1 MTPAIKR
8 TSVVICTLAI
18 FVCESSQAQFQN
30 TPSIQELLRMN
41 TEPRP
46 DPSQRI
52 VSAVPIDA
60 PVNPVEYY
68 VGPGDVL
75 ALNIWSSAP
84 LERSLTVTPEGTLLI
99 PNVGVV
105 DVKEQTLEAVKKNVA
120 RLVTRKYP
128 SAEVT
133 LTILSPRRIIVQVTG
148 DVYVEGK
155 HEMSSVQR
163 VDNLIDVANDPP
175 RSALDPGVY
184 YAAQFVRRSSSLRS
198 IIIQRKSGERVRADL
213 IKYKATGDGRY
224 NPYLREGDQVLV
236 PGRMMNTIGMLGAV
250 RLQSS
255 FEYVPGDSL
264 TDLIAM
270 GFGFRATADSMHGVL
285 TRLSADAN
293 SMEKIDVNPAA
304 IVAGRER
311 NIALRPGDQ
320 LTIKEVPELRQS
332 LIVAIEGEV
341 KQPGQYPITRSATK
355 LSEAIKA
362 AGGFTNE
369 ANIKAATLIRA
380 RVGPQVSP
388 DEIAQEQ
395 LLSSRS
401 NLGIQDTSY
410 YFTETALRLKGELVS
425 VDFQKLF
432 VLGDSTQ
439 DVTLR
444 LYDRVIIPRRT
455 RTVYV
460 FGQVL
465 SPGHI
470 EFVEGKD
477 YRYYVEKATGY
488 MQGARK
494 GDVKIIKGS
503 TRIWLDPDE
512 TKIED
517 GDYIWVPKERQYP
530 FSYYLTTYAEIA
542 GIIGTVATVALLIN
556 NLTK

>member
-1 MTPAIKR
+1 MIILLTF
-8 TSVVICTLAI
+8 VIPLN
-18 FVCESSQAQFQN
+18 AQLQSN
-30 TPSIQELLRMN
+30 ISLPDLLKM
-41 TEPRP
+41 RP
-46 DPSQRI
+46 DVKPDASQI
-52 VSAVPIDA
+52 SVKSVPLDA
-60 PVNPVEYY
+60 PVDPAEYY
-68 VGPGDVL
+68 AGPGDVFV
-75 ALNIWSSAP
+75 LNVWSSMP
-84 LERSLTVTPEGTLLI
+84 VEHQVTVTPEATLLI
-99 PNVGVV
+99 PNVGVI
-105 DVKEQTLEAVKKNVA
+105 DVREQTLQSVKKSVA
-120 RLVTRKYP
+120 TVVGKKYP
-128 SAEVT
+128 TAEVT
-133 LTILSPRRIIVQVTG
+133 LNLVAPRKIVVQVTG
-148 DVYVEGK
+148 DVFDEGK
-155 HEMSSVQR
+155 YEVNALQR
-163 VDNLIDVANDPP
+163 VDNLIALANTLP
-175 RSALDPGVY
+175 PGVSDKKLY
-184 YAAQFVRRSSSLRS
+184 EEISRTRVSSSLRN
-198 IIIQRKSGERVRADL
+198 IIIQRKSGVKLRADL
-213 IKYKATGDGRY
+213 IKYMATGEGKY

-236 PGRMMNTIGMLGAV
+236 PGRLMNAIGMLGAV
-250 RLQSS
+250 RLPSG

-270 GFGFRATADSMHGVL
+270 GFGFKAAADSMHGVL

-304 IVAGRER
+304 IVAGKER

-320 LTIKEVPELRQS
+320 LTIKEVPESRQS

-488 MQGARK
+488 MQDARE

-530 FSYYLTTYAEIA
+530 FSYYLTTYAQVA
-542 GIIGTVATVALLIN
+542 GIIGTVATVALLIKT
-556 NLTK
+556 LQ